1 MEHTVHI
8 IGYSKLYFYVNQCP
22 NNIFQP
28 SKVKWFDCFTTNRLF
43 EVDLFWRFWQKSPFL
58 VIDSSRTKH
67 SLNIIECVLEGPM
80 LYLQNELLTLD
91 IAPFYEL
98 QAHSELREKH
108 WNFVHQEPLLK
119 NAIKWSFFIQ
129 NK

>member
-1 MEHTVHI
+1 MEHTVQI
-8 IGYSKLYFYVNQCP
+8 IGYSKHYLYVKQYP
-22 NNIFQP
+22 INIIQP
-28 SKVKWFDCFTTNRLF
+28 SKVEWFGGFTTNRPF
-43 EVDLFWRFWQKSPFL
+43 KVDLFWRFWQKSSFL

-67 SLNIIECVLEGPM
+67 SLNIIECVLKSPM

-108 WNFVHQEPLLK
+108 WNFVHREPLLK
-119 NAIKWSFFIQ
+119 NAIKWSFFNQ
-129 NK
+129 NE